1 MASLAKTAGKMEN
14 TQEVREEEFSEKE
27 TQGQLLTVENDFIAG
42 MLAAAA

>member
-27 TQGQLLTVENDFIAG
+27 IGRAHV
-42 MLAAAA
+42 